1 MNPIKVLEWK
11 GMYPIKKILLVM
23 IWLFGCFLCVAGIII
38 FISDNDVKNLL
49 VGILF
54 GIGGVVFFSPIK
66 KYVLTTY
73 HCVPG
78 LNSKLQKVE
87 LEKLLEGEVFEKIS
101 KKDSNITNCDIKLSE
116 HWICAKGK
124 LIAKNLL
131 IIGYPRVTSSLIGR
145 ATTPMVF
152 IYMTGDIVKVDL
164 KTDLSVE
171 KISLLRKYFW
181 HNLGIVST
189 EVLGKSEE
197 EATDIFSKQFQ
208 VLKEVVLEY
217 K

>member
-73 HCVPG
+73 HCVPEYSCAATPQIRQTGNRLSG
-78 LNSKLQKVE
+78 LAE
-87 LEKLLEGEVFEKIS
+87 
-101 KKDSNITNCDIKLSE
+101 T
-116 HWICAKGK
+116 AY
-124 LIAKNLL
+124 A
-131 IIGYPRVTSSLIGR
+131 
-145 ATTPMVF
+145 
-152 IYMTGDIVKVDL
+152 
-164 KTDLSVE
+164 
-171 KISLLRKYFW
+171 SLLAQCF
-181 HNLGIVST
+181 V
-189 EVLGKSEE
+189 
-197 EATDIFSKQFQ
+197 
-208 VLKEVVLEY
+208 
-217 K
+217 

>member
-101 KKDSNITNCDIKLSE
+101 KKDSNITNCDIKLSGV
-116 HWICAKGK
+116 C
-124 LIAKNLL
+124 
-131 IIGYPRVTSSLIGR
+131 
-145 ATTPMVF
+145 
-152 IYMTGDIVKVDL
+152 
-164 KTDLSVE
+164 
-171 KISLLRKYFW
+171 
-181 HNLGIVST
+181 
-189 EVLGKSEE
+189 
-197 EATDIFSKQFQ
+197 
-208 VLKEVVLEY
+208 
-217 K
+217 